1 MNPVFI
7 APTTLMDVP
16 PLEYIDYAARAGY
29 DGLGL
34 RLYPSPGM
42 PFFPIVG
49 DADLEAKVRKAVADS
64 RLPVYEIYTCYLTG
78 DMDIEAMRRAH
89 EYGASLGAKF
99 ALVIGDDED
108 WGRMVHNFGTL
119 CDNAKQYNL
128 ICALEAPVGS
138 RKLNTFGLNKKV
150 IEEAGRD
157 NVGLSVDP
165 SQFIRSGGT
174 VDDLKATDPKLFP
187 YCQINDTVH
196 MERGKPGQP
205 LCMPGEG
212 LVPLGEM
219 IDAWP
224 KDIPLSLEYHY
235 QWSGGAYTREEWAKH
250 ALDGTRAFLAK
261 HEASK
266 A

>member
-16 PLEYIDYAARAGY
+16 PLEYIDFAARAGY

-34 RLYPSPGM
+34 RLYASPGM

-49 DADLEAKVRKAVADS
+49 DAELESKVRKAVSDS
-64 RLPVYEIYTCYLTG
+64 GLPVYEIYTCYLTG
-78 DMDIEAMRRAH
+78 DMDLEAMKRSH

-119 CDNAKQYNL
+119 CDNAAQFGL

-138 RKLNTFGLNKKV
+138 RKLNTLALNLKV
-150 IEEAGRD
+150 IEDAGRQ
-157 NVGLSVDP
+157 NVALSVDP

-174 VDDLKATDPKLFP
+174 VDELRAVDPKLFP
-187 YCQINDTVH
+187 YSQINDTKVRE
-196 MERGKPGQP
+196 MRQP

-212 LVPLGEM
+212 IVPLGEM
-219 IDAWP
+219 IDVWP

-235 QWSGGAYTREEWAKH
+235 HASDGTRTREEWAKYT
-250 ALDGTRAFLAK
+250 LEGTRAFLAK

-266 A
+266 SRA

>member
-16 PLEYIDYAARAGY
+16 PLEYIDFAARAGY

-34 RLYPSPGM
+34 RLYASPGM

-49 DADLEAKVRKAVADS
+49 DTDLELKVRKAVSDS

-78 DMDIEAMRRAH
+78 DMDLEAMRRAH

-138 RKLNTFGLNKKV
+138 RKLNTFALNKKV

-165 SQFIRSGGT
+165 SQFMRSGGT
-174 VDDLKATDPKLFP
+174 IEDLKATAPKLFP
-187 YCQINDTVH
+187 YSQINDTAH
-196 MERGKPGQP
+196 MERGKHGQP

-219 IDAWP
+219 I
-224 KDIPLSLEYHY
+224 
-235 QWSGGAYTREEWAKH
+235 
-250 ALDGTRAFLAK
+250 
-261 HEASK
+261 
-266 A
+266 